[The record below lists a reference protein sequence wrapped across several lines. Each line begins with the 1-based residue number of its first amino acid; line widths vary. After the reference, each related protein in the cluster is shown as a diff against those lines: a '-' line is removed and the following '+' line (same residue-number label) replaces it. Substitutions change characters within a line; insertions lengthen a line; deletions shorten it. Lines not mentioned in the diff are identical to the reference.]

1 MAQEE
6 KPVFLIKTDR
16 PVKEEKPGIRIKGSG
31 SGLLISADASV
42 PVANLTAELDDRLKR
57 FNHLDGNVP
66 VTLDLGEKS
75 KYGSLFKTLSDFLKK
90 NFGIDAMPKSLS
102 HQPLSRSEDLT
113 DKPQHA
119 PLDSNLNLYRA
130 NAQLLAGRVRSGQK
144 IHTRTHLI
152 ILGDVNPGA
161 EVSAGG
167 DIIILGALRG
177 TALAGQPNNDES
189 VIIALDFRPTQ
200 IQIAGHVAAG
210 HIAIGQPSS
219 PSNCIE
225 IASVEPEGIVVYS
238 YSDVN
243 IFGKVP
249 WPRLR

>member
-6 KPVFLIKTDR
+6 KSTFLTKGEKPVR
-16 PVKEEKPGIRIKGSG
+16 EEKPAIRIKGSG
-31 SGLLISADASV
+31 NGLLITADTTI

-57 FNHLDGNVP
+57 FNNLDENVP
-66 VTLDLGEKS
+66 VTLDISEEGKQKS
-75 KYGSLFKTLSDFLKK
+75 IYKTLSNFLKK
-90 NFGIDAMPKSLS
+90 NFGIDAVPKAVSR
-102 HQPLSRSEDLT
+102 QPLPHMADLPE
-113 DKPQHA
+113 KPHKT
-119 PLDSNLNLYRA
+119 PLEGDLNVYRA

-144 IHTRTHLI
+144 IYTRSHLI

-167 DIIILGALRG
+167 DIIVLGSLRG

-189 VIIALDFRPTQ
+189 VIIAYDFRPTQ

-210 HIAIGQPSS
+210 QTTS
-219 PSNCIE
+219 PSNCFE

-238 YSDVN
+238 YSEVN

-249 WPRLR
+249 WPRMR

>member
-6 KPVFLIKTDR
+6 KPTFL
-16 PVKEEKPGIRIKGSG
+16 VKEEKPVKEENSAIRIKGSG
-31 SGLLISADASV
+31 SGLLITAD
-42 PVANLTAELDDRLKR
+42 T
-57 FNHLDGNVP
+57 NVP
-66 VTLDLGEKS
+66 VDNLTSELKERLERFKDLDENVNITLDLGK
-75 KYGSLFKTLSDFLKK
+75 KAGQGSLFKTLSYYIKK
-90 NFGIDAMPKSLS
+90 NFGIDVVSKSAARHHLTKLEELS
-102 HQPLSRSEDLT
+102 N
-113 DKPQHA
+113 KPQST
-119 PLDSNLNLYRA
+119 PLEGNLNIYRS

-144 IHTRTHLI
+144 LITRSHLI

-167 DIIILGALRG
+167 DIIVLGSLRG

-210 HIAIGQPSS
+210 QASS
-219 PSNCIE
+219 PSNYAE

-238 YSDVN
+238 YSEVN
-243 IFGKVP
+243 LFGKVP
-249 WPRLR
+249 WPRMR